1 MHRVRHAV
9 GLLTLVAAAAV
20 AVWIVRLLRG
30 IDERPGVPLR
40 VEFRD
45 ARGLRAGA
53 FVRYRGV
60 TVGTVRAVGVSPDG
74 AKAVAYLHLDP
85 AGAEH
90 ARVTSTF
97 WIVTPRFAGLTDGAT
112 GLDTLVRDSYI
123 AFLTPPDAGTQLP
136 PGSLIVG
143 RERPPASG
151 DSEGLEEIEHG
162 DLLMTLMVPENHG
175 LRSGS
180 AVVFRGVQTGD
191 VRRVSLAPAGTHV
204 EVDLRIAN
212 RYRQTV
218 TDRTQ
223 FWVARPTLSGALF
236 SGFTLSDISSLLTPF
251 VGYYGEPGKGLA
263 VQNGY
268 RAAAASTR
276 PSIEPAPVPAEALR
290 QATKAAVEKVD
301 ALLIGRVSYSAIER
315 DTWSPDDPIHRQGS
329 GLLFRDASGR
339 LLVATARGLVDGSYT
354 EKDLFGSEPEIDDE
368 RIQVQLAGGILL
380 RAGRI
385 WVDPGGADLAL
396 LSVEDGP
403 PELLGTPVALLDFE
417 APTGGQPV
425 VWAAAADGAALP
437 AVPFSSSAAVE
448 LGAAVADGGRVVGVV
463 GVERRTGKVA
473 TIPLQRLPADLRPR

>member
-1 MHRVRHAV
+1 MQRVRHAV
-9 GLLTLVAAAAV
+9 GLLTLVAAAAA

-45 ARGLRAGA
+45 ARGLRPGA

-60 TVGTVRAVGVSPDG
+60 TVGTVRAVGISPDG
-74 AKAVAYLHLDP
+74 AKAVAHLHLDP
-85 AGAEH
+85 TGAEH
-90 ARVTSTF
+90 ARVASAF

-123 AFLTPPDAGTQLP
+123 AFQTPPEAGTQLT

-143 RERPPASG
+143 RELPPASG

-204 EVDLRIAN
+204 EVELRIAN

-218 TDRTQ
+218 TDRAQ

-251 VGYYGEPGKGLA
+251 VGYYGEPGKGLP

-268 RAAAASTR
+268 RAAAAPTR
-276 PSIEPAPVPAEALR
+276 PGIEPAPVPAEALR
-290 QATKAAVEKVD
+290 QPPKAAVEKVE
-301 ALLIGRVSYSAIER
+301 ALVIGRVSYSAIER
-315 DTWSPDDPIHRQGS
+315 DFWSPDDPIHRQGS

-339 LLVATARGLVDGSYT
+339 LLVATARSLVDGSYT
-354 EKDLFGSEPEIDDE
+354 ERDLFGGDPEIDEE
-368 RIQVQLAGGILL
+368 RIQVQLAGGIVL

-403 PELLGTPVALLDFE
+403 PDLVGTPGALLDFE
-417 APTGGQPV
+417 ASTGGELV
-425 VWAAAADGAALP
+425 AWAAAADGAPLP
-437 AVPFSSSAAVE
+437 AVPFGSSPAVD
-448 LGAAVADGGRVVGVV
+448 LGAAVAAGRRVVGVV
-463 GVERRTGKVA
+463 GVERRTGKAA